1 MPTINQPETT
11 AAGFSDAAW
20 TDVLQAMDR
29 TYSELVSYQE
39 QLESQNAELDDLR
52 RFMNSVVES
61 VSDVLIVV
69 DRRHL
74 IERTGGSFADL
85 FGKPNG
91 SYLGTKVD
99 DLATAESRQTLL
111 ACVGDAIRTRDFAT
125 VEIEVATDQGN
136 APLELSIAPRLSERG
151 KSMGA
156 VIVGR
161 PVGELRRAYSEL
173 EASHLALKAAQAHLV
188 RNEKLASLGR
198 LVAGVAHELNNP
210 ISFVYA
216 NTHALEKYATRFE
229 AYFDAVQSGASRD
242 ALVALRQELK
252 LDRAVKNLRTAV
264 SGAKDGAER
273 VRDIVEDL
281 RRLSA
286 EGSGEAVDFD
296 LVTTSRTAADWVV
309 RGTKTPVKVVFSNG
323 VHPIARGNPGHVQ
336 QIVMN
341 LVQNAIDALSDTENP
356 QVTLHHEERVD
367 QAVLMVSDNGP
378 GIAEDI
384 VGSIFDPFFTTKPV
398 GKGTGLGLSISSKI
412 AQEHGGDLKYCK
424 ASEGGSCF
432 CLELPK
438 GKDR

>member
-1 MPTINQPETT
+1 MSIINQPETT

-52 RFMNSVVES
+52 RFMNSVLES

-69 DRRHL
+69 DRAHV
-74 IERTGGSFADL
+74 IERTGGSFAEL
-85 FGKPNG
+85 FGG
-91 SYLGTKVD
+91 SNDAFIGTKVD
-99 DLATAESRQTLL
+99 DLATAVSQKTLL

-125 VEIEVATDQGN
+125 VEIEVVTPQGI

-173 EASHLALKAAQAHLV
+173 ETSHQALKAAQAHLV

-229 AYFDAVQSGASRD
+229 TYFEAVQSGASRA
-242 ALVALRQELK
+242 ALVELRQELK
-252 LDRAVKNLRTAV
+252 LDRSVKNLRTAI

-286 EGSGEAVDFD
+286 EGSGEVVDFD

-309 RGTKTPVKVVFSNG
+309 RGTKTPVKVVFSEETQ
-323 VHPIARGNPGHVQ
+323 VTARGNPGHVQ

-341 LVQNAIDALSDTENP
+341 LVQNAIDALSETPDP
-356 QVTLHHEERVD
+356 QVTLHHEERHD
-367 QAVLMVSDNGP
+367 CAVLMVSDNGP

-384 VGSIFDPFFTTKPV
+384 VGAIFDPFFTTKPV
-398 GKGTGLGLSISSKI
+398 GKGTGLGLSISGKI
-412 AQEHGGDLKYCK
+412 AQEHGGDLKYHRTK
-424 ASEGGSCF
+424 EGGSCF

>member
-1 MPTINQPETT
+1 MLETSQPEMPV
-11 AAGFSDAAW
+11 AGFSDAAW
-20 TDVLQAMDR
+20 TDVLEAMDR

-39 QLESQNAELDDLR
+39 QLESQNTELDELR

-69 DRRHL
+69 DRAHQ
-74 IERTGGSFADL
+74 IERTGGSFDEM
-85 FGKPNG
+85 FGGPKG
-91 SYLGTKVD
+91 AYLGAQVD
-99 DLATAESRQTLL
+99 SLATDASQQVLL
-111 ACVGDAIRTRDFAT
+111 GCVGDAIRTRDFAT
-125 VEIEVATDQGN
+125 VEIEVVTDQGV

-173 EASHLALKAAQAHLV
+173 EASHRALKAAQAHLV
-188 RNEKLASLGR
+188 RSEKLASLGR

-216 NTHALEKYATRFE
+216 NTHALEKYASRFE
-229 AYFDAVQSGASRD
+229 AYFAAVQSGATRE

-252 LDRAVKNLRTAV
+252 LDRAVKNLRSAI

-286 EGSGEAVDFD
+286 EGSGEAVEFD

-309 RGTKTPVKVVFSNG
+309 RGTKTPVKVSFCEG
-323 VHPIARGNPGHVQ
+323 EHPIARGNPGHVQ

-341 LVQNAIDALSDTENP
+341 LVQNAIDALADTENP
-356 QVTLHHEERVD
+356 QVTLCHELRGD
-367 QAVLMVSDNGP
+367 HAVLKVRDNGP

-412 AQEHGGDLKYCK
+412 AQEHGGDLKY
-424 ASEGGSCF
+424 SVGPDGGSCF
-432 CLELPK
+432 CLELPR